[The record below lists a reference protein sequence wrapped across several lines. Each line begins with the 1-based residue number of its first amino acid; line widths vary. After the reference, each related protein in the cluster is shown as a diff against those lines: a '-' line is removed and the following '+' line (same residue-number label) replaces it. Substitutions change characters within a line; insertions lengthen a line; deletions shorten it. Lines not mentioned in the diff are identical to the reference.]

1 MNQVDLNDVNPTLE
15 FSDLLLLLLAVAGGA
30 AAAAIMLPAWLPGLT
45 HSLLGDQPKVYW
57 YLARSSGFAA
67 FLALWM
73 SIAFGLIITNKMAR
87 LWNSGPL
94 AVDLHQFTTWIAF
107 ALSLFHALILLGD
120 RYIQSTPA
128 QVLMPFGYIKYK
140 PEWVAIGQ
148 IAFYLTFVV
157 AVSFYCRKRIGYQ
170 TWRRVHYLSFVI
182 YLMIT
187 LHGLFAGTDT
197 AILSPVYLA
206 FGVSTYF
213 LTIYRIVQSIRVPA
227 AHRPVLVPRAQA
239 ATVSPSATDPR
250 LAATAV
256 DRGQRPTR

>member
-1 MNQVDLNDVNPTLE
+1 MNQDDLNETSPTLQP
-15 FSDLLLLLLAVAGGA
+15 FDILLLLLAVAGGA
-30 AAAAIMLPAWLPGLT
+30 CTAAIVLPAWLPGLT
-45 HSLLGDQPKVYW
+45 YSLLGDQPKVYW

-67 FLALWM
+67 FLAFWM

-94 AVDLHQFTTWIAF
+94 AVDLHQFTTWLAF

-128 QVLMPFGYIKYK
+128 QVLTPFGYIKYK
-140 PEWVAIGQ
+140 PEWVAVGQ

-157 AVSFYCRKRIGYQ
+157 AVSFYFRKRIGYR
-170 TWRRVHYLSFVI
+170 TWRRLHYLSFVI

-187 LHGLFAGTDT
+187 LHGLFAGTDA

-206 FGVSTYF
+206 FGVGTYF

-227 AHRPVLVPRAQA
+227 AHRPVLAPGARAG
-239 ATVSPSATDPR
+239 TVSPPAAASR
-250 LAATAV
+250 LGGTAV
-256 DRGQRPTR
+256 GRGQPPIK